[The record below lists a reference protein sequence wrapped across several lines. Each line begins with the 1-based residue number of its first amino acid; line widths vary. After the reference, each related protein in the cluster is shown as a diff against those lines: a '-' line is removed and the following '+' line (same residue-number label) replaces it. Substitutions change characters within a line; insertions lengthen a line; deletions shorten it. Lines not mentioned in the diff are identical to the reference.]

1 MCNVIIQAH
10 KRSDSERRQVSVLNL
25 VIFAAVISYYVQT
38 EVSGI
43 IMPRP
48 VGGGAFPNSVI
59 RPFVCPMAQLPR
71 LQARWLPAA

>member
-1 MCNVIIQAH
+1 MCNVIRQAH

-48 VGGGAFPNSVI
+48 VGGGGISEQRDPSV
-59 RPFVCPMAQLPR
+59 R
-71 LQARWLPAA
+71 LSHGAAA